1 LPADKH
7 KIAVFPGTFDP
18 ITLGHLDVIERG
30 RKLFDHLIVAV
41 GVNPGKT
48 ELFPVDE
55 RVKMIRESVKDMDNV
70 SIETYESLTIDFV
83 RSHDAV
89 AILRGLRNFTDLEYE
104 FQIALTNRSVG
115 HVETVFIM
123 TSEKFGFTS
132 SSIIKQIVAF
142 GGDPSQLSE
151 LLPPHVITMLR
162 IYKDEKRGPF
172 KKPPTDAL
180 KS

>member
-1 LPADKH
+1 MATHTP

-30 RKLFDHLIVAV
+30 RKLFDHLIIAV
-41 GVNPGKT
+41 GINPNKV
-48 ELFPVDE
+48 ELFPVEE
-55 RVKMIRESVKDMDNV
+55 RVNMIRTSVKDMDNV
-70 SIETYESLTIDFV
+70 SIETYANLTIDFV
-83 RSHDAV
+83 RSHNAV

-115 HVETVFIM
+115 RVETVFIM
-123 TSEKFGFTS
+123 TSEQFGFTS
-132 SSIIKQIVAF
+132 SSIIKQIVGF
-142 GGDPSQLSE
+142 GGDPGQLSE
-151 LLPPHVITMLR
+151 LLPPHVITKLR
-162 IYKDEKRGPF
+162 EYKELKIGPF